1 MGSRGSLMHGPG
13 DATFGLSQGLPG
25 DDAPSRPLGTDGG
38 RGAPSA
44 CSCVAPGGPAQ
55 CCFVIY

>member
-1 MGSRGSLMHGPG
+1 MHGPG
-13 DATFGLSQGLPG
+13 DATFGLSQGLPV

-55 CCFVIY
+55 RRFMIY